1 MCKVGWEVWLPCVRF
16 AGRLSCHVSGW
27 LGGWVAMCQAMHAP
41 GWAARE
47 EVCSIQ
53 CSVVHDSL
61 LDCIVV
67 SVLVCYVH
75 CSAV

>member
-1 MCKVGWEVWLPCVRF
+1 M
-16 AGRLSCHVSGW
+16 
-27 LGGWVAMCQAMHAP
+27 AMCQAMHAP

-61 LDCIVV
+61 LDCTVV
-67 SVLVCYVH
+67 SVLLCNVHYNAVCSSSVL
-75 CSAV
+75 CKARQFCVV